1 MFGLG
6 DGDKD
11 KDRSLDSRET
21 VQVSDKEGDRSLD
34 GQSRTGATGGT
45 GLVSDEG
52 RSTSRE
58 GSRTGETGTGPST
71 STSTTGNRDSV
82 ERGPSVGEVG
92 GGLGNRGENERSSV
106 SALDRGGMIQPSSPI
121 GMEDRNRAPAIGGAT
136 SAMLDMGAA
145 RRASE
150 QSSMAALDR
159 MRENDRASSRRA
171 DENASMK
178 ALPGFQAM
186 EKTLSVIRGA
196 EANKK
201 GDPYNSLV
209 YGGPKAT
216 APLTDMTI
224 REVMEYQRG
233 MLAQGHA
240 STAVGAYQTKAS
252 TLAEAVN
259 RMGLSLDTKFDAK
272 TQDAIA
278 MGLIGHRANQ
288 ATKDGKID
296 VDAFAKALANE
307 WAAFAAG
314 PNNRSAY
321 AGDGKNKASVD
332 YGTVQALA
340 AGLVSTGVMR
350 GGMGPTAAPTNV
362 ASLPATAPTPTFAS
376 NRPTSTV
383 ATAAPPLDF
392 SKVKGLTEEDFAQMS
407 PKAQTALSNLV
418 ALNGPLTITSSFR
431 SKDKNA
437 AVSGAK
443 HSLHMSG
450 KAFDISLKNLNDEQ
464 RATLVADARAAGFT
478 RIGAYSGN
486 TGLHVDMGKTVHKD
500 ARNYSPDVHA
510 MFDTSIK
517 NMDNANVPGWFKEG
531 LTRDISGRAP
541 TTAVASATPV
551 NEFSDKYMGG
561 VTKADPAATAPTA
574 VAAVEEDATPTQASA
589 VVEKTAP
596 AERSTGSKIAATGL
610 DIGMGLIP
618 GVGIATGLVNA
629 GLTLA
634 GKPTLG
640 TRVVDLL
647 NDSEFDGTQVA
658 NLDKGGF
665 DGKDT
670 TRPKPTTK
678 TKPDTFEEKYLG
690 FVDTTKRP
698 TPADKW
704 DYGTGS
710 YGAKEYG

>member
-196 EANKK
+196 EANKT

-209 YGGPKAT
+209 SGGPKAS

-224 REVMEYQRG
+224 REVMDYQKG
-233 MLAQGHA
+233 MIAAGHI
-240 STAVGAYQTKAS
+240 STALGAYQTKAS
-252 TLAEAVN
+252 TLAEQVG

-278 MGLIGHRANQ
+278 MGLIGHRAAQ

-296 VDAFAKALANE
+296 EKAFANALANE
-307 WAAFAAG
+307 WAALAG
-314 PNNRSAY
+314 PSGKSNY

-332 YGTVQALA
+332 YGTVQALV

-464 RATLVADARAAGFT
+464 RATLVANARAAGFT

-486 TGLHVDMGKTVHKD
+486 TGLHVDMGKTVNAK
-500 ARNYSPDVHA
+500 ARDYSPDVHA
-510 MFDTSIK
+510 MFDKSIK

-531 LTRDISGRAP
+531 LSRDISGMKAA
-541 TTAVASATPV
+541 TAVASAAPV
-551 NEFSDKYMGG
+551 NEFADKYMGG
-561 VTKADPAATAPTA
+561 VTKTDPAATAPTA

-589 VVEKTAP
+589 VVEKSAP

-610 DIGMGLIP
+610 DIGMGMIP
-618 GVGIATGLVNA
+618 GVGLATSVVNA
-629 GLTLA
+629 GLTIA

-640 TRVVDLL
+640 TRMVDLL
-647 NDSEFDGTQVA
+647 NDREFDGTQVA
-658 NLDKGGF
+658 SLDEGGY
-665 DGKDT
+665 DKKDT